1 MAPAA
6 ITAATPATGP
16 RDGSG
21 LVIGLKPGAREG
33 ATKLQLY
40 GSKIPS
46 RLRTRVFR
54 RPALTLAARPHF
66 RPPYSRSQTRRA
78 VPVGARGPA
87 RETCYRMIRGGQPS
101 GNP

>member
-16 RDGSG
+16 RDGSS

-33 ATKLQLY
+33 ATKVQLY

-46 RLRTRVFR
+46 RMRAQVFW
-54 RPALTLAARPHF
+54 RPALAIAARLNF
-66 RPPYSRSQTRRA
+66 IRPALATSNHLFATGRCNEILMSQFQNLRF
-78 VPVGARGPA
+78 
-87 RETCYRMIRGGQPS
+87 
-101 GNP
+101 